1 METKMPVITLK
12 QLPIIEEHLQLVKA
26 GIETRTKNAM
36 QLVCTEETRGDVKKI
51 RTELGKEFASMEE
64 QRKRVKEAIMEPY
77 NQFEAVYKDCISDPY
92 KKADSELKRRI
103 DEVEAGLKADKVKAV
118 QSYFDELCK
127 ANNLPWLRF
136 EQMNLSQTSQYKE
149 QRTKNKEQNIT
160 TTTAQARES
169 WQQCVDCYEQN
180 IGALPRAAF
189 DSIVGYLEQVEPDLV
204 CEAINQAAINNKR
217 SWGYAQAIL
226 RDCLK
231 NNITTRAAYLAEKE
245 ARSQQK
251 GATQRQQMK
260 TTQEKLREIAK
271 GGIADDV
278 SADGGAPVAGYEL
291 LG

>member
-1 METKMPVITLK
+1 MAELKYIPFYPGYMEDTSDLSDGEFRRLMYALCAYCEGAERPEPLT
-12 QLPIIEEHLQLVKA
+12 
-26 GIETRTKNAM
+26 
-36 QLVCTEETRGDVKKI
+36 
-51 RTELGKEFASMEE
+51 GKEVIAYRFITRNIKVSQE
-64 QRKRVKEAIMEPY
+64 QYNAKCRKNSENAKKRTIANDSERKRS
-77 NQFEAVYKDCISDPY
+77 Q
-92 KKADSELKRRI
+92 
-103 DEVEAGLKADKVKAV
+103 
-118 QSYFDELCK
+118 
-127 ANNLPWLRF
+127 AND
-136 EQMNLSQTSQYKE
+136 SQTSQYKE

-160 TTTAQARES
+160 TTTTTAQAREGL
-169 WQQCVDCYEQN
+169 QQCVECYEQN

-189 DSIVGYLEQVEPDLV
+189 DSIVGYLEQVEPDFV

-226 RDCLK
+226 RECLQ

-251 GATQRQQMK
+251 GTSQRQQMK

>member
-1 METKMPVITLK
+1 MAELKYIPFYPGDMEDTSDLSDGEFRRLMYALCAYCEGAERPEPLT
-12 QLPIIEEHLQLVKA
+12 
-26 GIETRTKNAM
+26 
-36 QLVCTEETRGDVKKI
+36 
-51 RTELGKEFASMEE
+51 GKEVIAYRFITRNIKVSQE
-64 QRKRVKEAIMEPY
+64 QYNAKCRKNSENAKKRTIANDSERKRS
-77 NQFEAVYKDCISDPY
+77 Q
-92 KKADSELKRRI
+92 
-103 DEVEAGLKADKVKAV
+103 
-118 QSYFDELCK
+118 
-127 ANNLPWLRF
+127 AND
-136 EQMNLSQTSQYKE
+136 SQTSQYKE
-149 QRTKNKEQNIT
+149 QRTKNKEQNITTT

-180 IGALPRAAF
+180 IGALPHAAF
-189 DSIVGYLEQVEPDLV
+189 DSIVSYLEQVEPDLV

-226 RDCLK
+226 RDCLQK
-231 NNITTRAAYLAEKE
+231 NITTRAAYLAEKE

-251 GATQRQQMK
+251 GTSQRQQMK

>member
-1 METKMPVITLK
+1 M
-12 QLPIIEEHLQLVKA
+12 
-26 GIETRTKNAM
+26 
-36 QLVCTEETRGDVKKI
+36 D
-51 RTELGKEFASMEE
+51 
-64 QRKRVKEAIMEPY
+64 
-77 NQFEAVYKDCISDPY
+77 
-92 KKADSELKRRI
+92 KKAYIKLWLDYRCYFETLSDAEVGRLVRAMLDYELDGATPKFSGSERVLWPVMRRNI
-103 DEVEAGLKADKVKAV
+103 DIDHEFLEKQAKNGSKGGRPRK
-118 QSYFDELCK
+118 
-127 ANNLPWLRF
+127 P
-136 EQMNLSQTSQYKE
+136 KE
-149 QRTKNKEQNIT
+149 TQQNPEEPKETQQNQKEKIENRKQKIEYITT

-226 RDCLK
+226 RDCLQ

-251 GATQRQQMK
+251 GTSQRKQMK

-271 GGIADDV
+271 GGMADDL
-278 SADGGAPVAGYEL
+278 SADGGASVAGYEL

>member
-1 METKMPVITLK
+1 MDKTAYIKLWLDYRCYFETLSDAEVGRLVRAMLDYELDGATPKFSGSERVLWPVMRRNIDIDHEFLEKQAKNGSKGGRPRKPKETQQNPEEPKETQQNPEEPKETQQNQKEKIENRKQKIEYIT
-12 QLPIIEEHLQLVKA
+12 
-26 GIETRTKNAM
+26 
-36 QLVCTEETRGDVKKI
+36 
-51 RTELGKEFASMEE
+51 
-64 QRKRVKEAIMEPY
+64 
-77 NQFEAVYKDCISDPY
+77 
-92 KKADSELKRRI
+92 
-103 DEVEAGLKADKVKAV
+103 
-118 QSYFDELCK
+118 
-127 ANNLPWLRF
+127 
-136 EQMNLSQTSQYKE
+136 
-149 QRTKNKEQNIT
+149 T

-226 RDCLK
+226 RDCLQK
-231 NNITTRAAYLAEKE
+231 NITTRAAYLAEKE

-251 GATQRQQMK
+251 GTSQRQQMK

>member
-1 METKMPVITLK
+1 MAELKYIPFYPGYMEDTSDLSDSEFRRLMYALCAYCVGAEQPEPLT
-12 QLPIIEEHLQLVKA
+12 
-26 GIETRTKNAM
+26 
-36 QLVCTEETRGDVKKI
+36 
-51 RTELGKEFASMEE
+51 GKEVIAYRFITRNIKVSQE
-64 QRKRVKEAIMEPY
+64 QYNAKCRKNSENA
-77 NQFEAVYKDCISDPY
+77 
-92 KKADSELKRRI
+92 KKRTIANDSERK
-103 DEVEAGLKADKVKAV
+103 
-118 QSYFDELCK
+118 QSQ
-127 ANNLPWLRF
+127 AND
-136 EQMNLSQTSQYKE
+136 SQTSQYKE

-160 TTTAQARES
+160 TTTTTAQAREI

-226 RDCLK
+226 RDCLQK
-231 NNITTRAAYLAEKE
+231 NITTRAAYLAEKE

-251 GATQRQQMK
+251 GTSQRQQMK

-271 GGIADDV
+271 GGMEDDV

>member
-1 METKMPVITLK
+1 MDKTAYIKLWLDYRCYFETLSDAEVGRLVRAMLDYELDGATPKFSGSERVLWPVMRRNIDIDHEFLEKQAKNGSKGGRPRKPKETQQNPEEPKETQQNQKEKIENRKQKIEYIT
-12 QLPIIEEHLQLVKA
+12 
-26 GIETRTKNAM
+26 
-36 QLVCTEETRGDVKKI
+36 
-51 RTELGKEFASMEE
+51 
-64 QRKRVKEAIMEPY
+64 
-77 NQFEAVYKDCISDPY
+77 
-92 KKADSELKRRI
+92 
-103 DEVEAGLKADKVKAV
+103 
-118 QSYFDELCK
+118 
-127 ANNLPWLRF
+127 
-136 EQMNLSQTSQYKE
+136 
-149 QRTKNKEQNIT
+149 T

-226 RDCLK
+226 RDCLQ

-251 GATQRQQMK
+251 GTSQRKQMK

-271 GGIADDV
+271 GGMADNL
-278 SADGGAPVAGYEL
+278 SADGGASVAGYEL

>member
-1 METKMPVITLK
+1 MAELKYIPFYPGYMEDTSDLSDGEFRRLMYALCAYCEGAERPEPLT
-12 QLPIIEEHLQLVKA
+12 
-26 GIETRTKNAM
+26 
-36 QLVCTEETRGDVKKI
+36 
-51 RTELGKEFASMEE
+51 GKEVIAYRFITRNIRAAQE
-64 QRKRVKEAIMEPY
+64 QY
-77 NQFEAVYKDCISDPY
+77 NAK
-92 KKADSELKRRI
+92 
-103 DEVEAGLKADKVKAV
+103 
-118 QSYFDELCK
+118 CK
-127 ANNLPWLRF
+127 ANSENAKKRTLANVSERKRS
-136 EQMNLSQTSQYKE
+136 QANDSQTSQYKE

-160 TTTAQARES
+160 TTTTTAHAPES
-169 WQQCVDCYEQN
+169 LQQCVECYEQN

-226 RDCLK
+226 RDCLQK
-231 NNITTRAAYLAEKE
+231 NITTHAAYLAEKE

-251 GATQRQQMK
+251 GTSQRQQMK
-260 TTQEKLREIAK
+260 NTQEKLREIAK

>member
-1 METKMPVITLK
+1 MDKTAYIKLWLDYRCYFETLSDAEVGRLVRAMLDYELDGATPKFSGSERVLWPVMRRNIDIDHEFLEKQAKNGSKGGRPRKPKETQQNPEEPKETQQNQKEKIENRKQKIEYIT
-12 QLPIIEEHLQLVKA
+12 
-26 GIETRTKNAM
+26 
-36 QLVCTEETRGDVKKI
+36 
-51 RTELGKEFASMEE
+51 
-64 QRKRVKEAIMEPY
+64 
-77 NQFEAVYKDCISDPY
+77 
-92 KKADSELKRRI
+92 
-103 DEVEAGLKADKVKAV
+103 
-118 QSYFDELCK
+118 
-127 ANNLPWLRF
+127 
-136 EQMNLSQTSQYKE
+136 
-149 QRTKNKEQNIT
+149 T

-226 RDCLK
+226 RDCLQK
-231 NNITTRAAYLAEKE
+231 KITTRAAYLAEKE

-251 GATQRQQMK
+251 GTSQRQQMK

-271 GGIADDV
+271 GGIADDL
-278 SADGGAPVAGYEL
+278 SADGGAPVACYEL

>member
-1 METKMPVITLK
+1 MAELKYIPFYPGYMEDTSDLSDSEFRRLMYALCAYCVGAEQPEPLT
-12 QLPIIEEHLQLVKA
+12 
-26 GIETRTKNAM
+26 
-36 QLVCTEETRGDVKKI
+36 
-51 RTELGKEFASMEE
+51 GKEVIAYRFITRNIKVSKE
-64 QRKRVKEAIMEPY
+64 QYNAKCRKNSENA
-77 NQFEAVYKDCISDPY
+77 
-92 KKADSELKRRI
+92 KKRTI
-103 DEVEAGLKADKVKAV
+103 
-118 QSYFDELCK
+118 
-127 ANNLPWLRF
+127 ANG
-136 EQMNLSQTSQYKE
+136 SQTSQYKE
-149 QRTKNKEQNIT
+149 QRTKNKEQNIITTT

-226 RDCLK
+226 RDCLQ

-251 GATQRQQMK
+251 GTSQRKQMK
-260 TTQEKLREIAK
+260 TTQEKLWEIAK
-271 GGIADDV
+271 GGMADDL
-278 SADGGAPVAGYEL
+278 SADGGASVAGHEL

>member
-1 METKMPVITLK
+1 MAELKYIPFYPGYMEDTSDLSDSEFRRLMYALCAYCEGAEQPEPLT
-12 QLPIIEEHLQLVKA
+12 
-26 GIETRTKNAM
+26 
-36 QLVCTEETRGDVKKI
+36 
-51 RTELGKEFASMEE
+51 GKEVIAYRFITRNIKVSQE
-64 QRKRVKEAIMEPY
+64 QYNAKCRKNSENAKKRTIANDSERKRS
-77 NQFEAVYKDCISDPY
+77 Q
-92 KKADSELKRRI
+92 
-103 DEVEAGLKADKVKAV
+103 
-118 QSYFDELCK
+118 
-127 ANNLPWLRF
+127 AND
-136 EQMNLSQTSQYKE
+136 SQTSQYKE
-149 QRTKNKEQNIT
+149 QRTKNKEQNIITTT

-189 DSIVGYLEQVEPDLV
+189 DSIVGYLDQVEPDLV

-226 RDCLK
+226 RDCLQK
-231 NNITTRAAYLAEKE
+231 DITTRAAYLAEKE

-251 GATQRQQMK
+251 GTSQRKQMK

-271 GGIADDV
+271 GGMADDL

>member
-1 METKMPVITLK
+1 MAELKYIPFYPGYMEDTSDLSDSEFRRLMYALCAYCEGAEQPEPLT
-12 QLPIIEEHLQLVKA
+12 
-26 GIETRTKNAM
+26 
-36 QLVCTEETRGDVKKI
+36 
-51 RTELGKEFASMEE
+51 GKEVIAYRFITRNIKVSQE
-64 QRKRVKEAIMEPY
+64 QYNAKCRKNSENAKKRTITNDSERKRS
-77 NQFEAVYKDCISDPY
+77 Q
-92 KKADSELKRRI
+92 
-103 DEVEAGLKADKVKAV
+103 
-118 QSYFDELCK
+118 
-127 ANNLPWLRF
+127 AND
-136 EQMNLSQTSQYKE
+136 SQTSQYKE
-149 QRTKNKEQNIT
+149 QRTKNKEQNIITTT

-226 RDCLK
+226 RDCLQ
-231 NNITTRAAYLAEKE
+231 NNITTRAAYLVEKE

-251 GATQRQQMK
+251 GAAQRQQMK

>member
-1 METKMPVITLK
+1 MAELKYIPFYPGYMEDTSDLSDGEFRRLMYALCAYCEGAERPEPLT
-12 QLPIIEEHLQLVKA
+12 
-26 GIETRTKNAM
+26 
-36 QLVCTEETRGDVKKI
+36 
-51 RTELGKEFASMEE
+51 GKEVIAYRFITRNIKVSQE
-64 QRKRVKEAIMEPY
+64 QYIAKCRKNSENAKKRTIANDSERKRS
-77 NQFEAVYKDCISDPY
+77 Q
-92 KKADSELKRRI
+92 
-103 DEVEAGLKADKVKAV
+103 
-118 QSYFDELCK
+118 
-127 ANNLPWLRF
+127 AND
-136 EQMNLSQTSQYKE
+136 SQTSQYKE
-149 QRTKNKEQNIT
+149 QRTKNKEQNIITTT
-160 TTTAQARES
+160 TTTAHAPES
-169 WQQCVDCYEQN
+169 LQQCVECYEQN

-226 RDCLK
+226 RDCLQK
-231 NNITTRAAYLAEKE
+231 NITTREAYLAEKE

-251 GATQRQQMK
+251 GTSQRQQMK